1 MKKGILKGTGILLL
15 LAPVLIFAQSHFEEA
30 VKTKL
35 VTASGKNVFSG
46 KITDKATSK
55 PLAGVSVY
63 FNDLKTGAVTDAE
76 GNFSVNNIPSG
87 KHLVEISYVGYGTIS
102 EYVEFNNDVK
112 KDYSLSL
119 AVIENDA
126 VIVTGVSSATQ
137 LKKSPVAVSL
147 IRKQDLFNGVAP
159 NLIEALTKKGGIATV
174 STGPAIAKPVIR
186 GLGYNRVVVLND
198 GVRQEGQQWGDEHGI
213 EIDELSVTKVE
224 ILKGP
229 SSLIY
234 GSDAMAGVINIITN
248 SPIANNTI
256 KGNLFSNYQTNNR
269 LRSYYG
275 NIAGNTNGFNWNL
288 YGTYKAAA
296 DYKNKYDG
304 YVLNSKFKDRNF
316 GGYVGYNG
324 GWGFSH
330 LIFSRF
336 NQTLGIVEGNR
347 DDDGYFV
354 KPVAGGGEVRGTDAD
369 FKSINPLVPFQDIT
383 HTKYVSDNSFNIG
396 KSRLTAVIG
405 FQENQRTEHGN
416 ADDPSAAN
424 LSFDLKTVTE
434 NIQFHFPEKNN
445 WRTSIGASGMQQN
458 NTNKGE
464 ERLIPNYDLT
474 DEGVFIFSKK
484 QIDKLTLS
492 GGVRFD
498 TRTVNGRKTMEGSD
512 EKFASFSKSFSNLS
526 GSVGLSYEAN
536 KNVLFRFNLARGY
549 RAPSLPELSSNG
561 EHKGTNRYE
570 YGNLNLKSETSF
582 QADAGMEVNN
592 EHISVQLNLY
602 DNNVNNFIFYQKLAS
617 VNGGDSLV
625 GNATA
630 FKFEQRKANLAGIE
644 LNLDIHPH
652 PLDWLHFENT
662 FSYVSG
668 RFSEAVDGTKNMP
681 LIPPAR
687 LISQLRGDFLK
698 KGKLIRNFSIS
709 GELDNTF
716 KQNRPFTAFN
726 TETATKGYTLVNAGI
741 NAELMN
747 KSKTICSISFNV
759 MNLTDVAYQNHL
771 SRLKYT
777 AENLV
782 TGRTGVFNMGRNFSV
797 KVNIPL
803 EFKLKS

>member
-1 MKKGILKGTGILLL
+1 MKKGFLKGTVFIFLVTPVFL
-15 LAPVLIFAQSHFEEA
+15 LAQKKFSEEKMFH
-30 VKTKL
+30 V
-35 VTASGKNVFSG
+35 VSASGKSIFSG
-46 KITDKATSK
+46 KISDKATGK

-63 FNDLKTGAVTDAE
+63 FNDLRTGAVTDAD
-76 GNFSVNNIPSG
+76 GNFSVANIPSG
-87 KHLVEISYVGYGTIS
+87 KHLVEISYVGYSTVS

-119 AVIENDA
+119 AVVENDA

-213 EIDELSVTKVE
+213 EIDELSVSKVE

-234 GSDAMAGVINIITN
+234 GSDAMAGVVNIITN

-256 KGNLFSNYQTNNR
+256 NGNLFSNYQSNNR
-269 LRSYYG
+269 LRSFHG
-275 NIAGNTNGFNWNL
+275 NIAGNKNGFNWNV

-316 GGYVGYNG
+316 GGYAGYNG
-324 GWGFSH
+324 SWGFSRI
-330 LIFSRF
+330 IFSKF
-336 NQTLGIVEGNR
+336 NQTLGVIEGNR
-347 DDDGYFV
+347 DDEGYFI
-354 KPVAGGGEVRGTDAD
+354 KTVAGGGEARGSFSD
-369 FKSINPLVPFQDIT
+369 FKSIIPLVPFQDIK
-383 HTKYVSDNSFNIG
+383 HTKYISDNSFNIG

-405 FQENQRTEHGN
+405 FQENQRVEHGN
-416 ADDPSAAN
+416 ADNPSAAN

-445 WRTSIGASGMQQN
+445 WRTSIGVSGMQQN
-458 NTNKGE
+458 NTNKGDE
-464 ERLIPNYDLT
+464 KLIPNYDLT

-484 QIDKLTLS
+484 QMDKLTLS
-492 GGVRFD
+492 GGIRFD
-498 TRTVNGRKTMEGSD
+498 TRTVNGKKTMEGND

-526 GSVGLSYEAN
+526 GSAGLSYEAN
-536 KNVLFRFNLARGY
+536 KNVLLRFNLARGY
-549 RAPSLPELSSNG
+549 RAPSLPELASNG
-561 EHKGTNRYE
+561 EHEGTNRYE
-570 YGNLNLKSETSF
+570 YGNLNLKSETSL
-582 QADAGMEVNN
+582 QVDAGLEVNN
-592 EHISVQLNLY
+592 EHISFQVNVY
-602 DNNVNNFIFYQKLAS
+602 NNNISNFIFYQKLES
-617 VNGGDSLV
+617 VFGGDSLIN
-625 GNATA
+625 NATA
-630 FKFEQRKANLAGIE
+630 FKFQQQRANLAGIE

-652 PLDWLHFENT
+652 PLDWLHIENT
-662 FSYVSG
+662 FSVVNG
-668 RFSEAVDGTKNMP
+668 KFSKLIDGIKNIP
-681 LIPPAR
+681 LIPAAR
-687 LISQLRGDFLK
+687 LITQLRGDFLK
-698 KGKLIRNFSIS
+698 KGKMIRNVSIS
-709 GELDNTF
+709 AELDNTF
-716 KQNRPFTAFN
+716 KQNNAFTAFN
-726 TETATKGYTLVNAGI
+726 TETSTKGYSLINTGI
-741 NAELMN
+741 NAELVSKN
-747 KSKTICSISFNV
+747 KTICSVSFHV
-759 MNLTDVAYQNHL
+759 MNVTDVAYQNHL

-782 TGRTGVFNMGRNFSV
+782 TGRTGVYNMGRNFSV
-797 KVNIPL
+797 KINIPL